1 MQITN
6 CHIHTFTHDH
16 VPDRWVPRPVGL
28 LLRSGPIRRLLLRA
42 LRHISPDTRDKY
54 ERYAQILELSYA
66 AKHQEGVF
74 ETVRGYYPTNTRFI
88 VLPMDMELMGAGK
101 VDRSIADQHEELA
114 RLCGKYPELII
125 PFAAVDAR
133 RDDVETTKRLIN
145 EHGFRGIKLYPPIGS
160 HPNDPALAP
169 LYAYAEAHGV
179 PVMTHCSRPAGVR
192 YRGKATKR
200 MLTDPLTGGPL
211 MNPGTGKPF
220 GDGDI
225 EGILTVFTDPDSY
238 VPILERY
245 PALRICLAHFG
256 GAGDWGKYLNNPW
269 HQENGSG
276 EQSWLA
282 KIVDMIRSRKYDNLF
297 TDISYTLFADD
308 EYVHLLNVLLSDEH
322 VAARVLFGSDF
333 YVVESAKLEERRI
346 SIRVRS
352 ILGEKLF
359 RRIAEENPKRFLGEA
374 GNEPVPPMRL
384 EDERADAEVLS
395 PRRNR

>member
-28 LLRSGPIRRLLLRA
+28 LLRSGPIRRFLLRA
-42 LRHISPDTRDKY
+42 LRRISPETRDKY
-54 ERYAQILELSYA
+54 ERYAQILELSYS

-74 ETVRGYYPTNTRFI
+74 EIVRGYYPTNTRFV

-101 VDRSIADQHEELA
+101 VDRPIADQHDELA
-114 RLCGKYPELII
+114 HLRDKYPELII

-133 RDDVETTKRLIN
+133 RDDVETTKRLI
-145 EHGFRGIKLYPPIGS
+145 EEKGFRGLKLYPPIGS

-169 LYAYAEAHGV
+169 LYAYAEAHGI
-179 PVMTHCSRPAGVR
+179 PVMSHCSRPAGVR
-192 YRGKATKR
+192 YRGRATRR
-200 MLTDPLTGGPL
+200 MLTDPLSGRPL
-211 MNPGTGKPF
+211 INPKTTKPF
-220 GDGDI
+220 EDSDV
-225 EGILTVFTDPDSY
+225 EGILTVFTDPASY
-238 VPILERY
+238 VPILETY

-256 GAGDWGKYLNNPW
+256 GAGDWGKYLSNPW

-282 KIVDMIRSRKYDNLF
+282 KIADMIKSRKYDNLY
-297 TDISYTLFADD
+297 TDISYTVFADD
-308 EYVHLLNVLLSDEH
+308 EYVHLLKVLLLDEH
-322 VAARVLFGSDF
+322 VAAHVLFGSDF

-346 SIRVRS
+346 AIRVRS

-359 RRIAEENPKRFLGEA
+359 RQIAEENPRRFLGEA
-374 GNEPVPPMRL
+374 GSEPAPAVPPA
-384 EDERADAEVLS
+384 DERADREAL
-395 PRRNR
+395 PA